1 MKLVQVLLIHFVLN
15 AKKTIIDNLKK
26 ISLAKISVQTDT
38 LKMAY
43 LENAQ
48 IVLKTFK

>member
-15 AKKTIIDNLKK
+15 AKKVIINNLK
-26 ISLAKISVQTDT
+26 INLAKISVQTDT